1 VAPPEVAE
9 VPDAPPP
16 LATPRFEPEL
26 EPLVPIMMA
35 VPDEA
40 APLPEPLPPLVGGG
54 SAPELLPVDVA
65 PVPVGGRGCGFRPQ
79 SDPTTVAKAAAS
91 SSAIARLVL
100 VTPMAPGPFKHT
112 MCQLRN
118 VAEVAER
125 STMRRNLPMTAD
137 PRMAQLGTPCSRP
150 LVGPGRACYPLG
162 ANAMAQL
169 DDHQPSEAEASSPR
183 VRRTLELAY
192 AVEGVVAVRIWRG
205 DSTSRLACSA
215 AHRRRPTWFDALR
228 PRSPV

>member
-1 VAPPEVAE
+1 MRRRRSQ
-9 VPDAPPP
+9 
-16 LATPRFEPEL
+16 LLGSNLSWSRWSQTM
-26 EPLVPIMMA
+26 I

-54 SAPELLPVDVA
+54 SVPELLPVDVA

-79 SDPTTVAKAAAS
+79 SHPTIVAKAAAS

-137 PRMAQLGTPCSRP
+137 PRMAQLGTLIPDR
-150 LVGPGRACYPLG
+150 LWAL
-162 ANAMAQL
+162 
-169 DDHQPSEAEASSPR
+169 EER
-183 VRRTLELAY
+183 VT
-192 AVEGVVAVRIWRG
+192 
-205 DSTSRLACSA
+205 RLAQMRWPS
-215 AHRRRPTWFDALR
+215 
-228 PRSPV
+228 